1 MRRGHGPISVAK
13 IRMGVRKI
21 VLSSGKGLCGEEE
34 GLKKINETQN
44 KHLNTISISNFGS

>member
-1 MRRGHGPISVAK
+1 MRRSHKPISVAE

-21 VLSSGKGLCGEEE
+21 MLSSGKGLCGE

-44 KHLNTISISNFGS
+44 KRLSTISISNFGS